1 MFSRPVRAMGV
12 VGLGV
17 ALAVLWAPVGASAA
31 PSVYVA
37 NLLTNGAG
45 GVSQYDAGLDGS
57 LMGKT
62 PVAVSAGNGPFG
74 IAISPDGRSAYVV
87 NSETNGPGGVS
98 QYDVGAD
105 GSLTPK
111 ATATVEA
118 GNAPRGIA
126 VSPDGRSV
134 YVANSATNGVGGV
147 SQYNA
152 GLDGTLTPKLTA
164 TVTAGN
170 GPFGIAVSPD
180 GRSAYVA
187 NDNASGAG
195 GVSQYDIGLDGS
207 LTAKA
212 VPTASGGSHPFGVA
226 VSPDGRSVYVTNSGA
241 NTGVAGVSQYTAGVD
256 GSLTPKAPAVV
267 DAVNAPAGVAASPDG
282 RSVYVVNSGTNGPGG
297 VSQYDVGANGS
308 LTAKAIPAVA
318 GGNGPNGVAV
328 SPDGRSVYVTNTN
341 TNGAGGISQYDAAG
355 DGSLTPKATVAA
367 PAGNGPD
374 VIVVSPAHS
383 PVAAFS
389 AAAAAAGSATAF
401 NATTSSSQG
410 GTIRRYDW
418 SFGDG
423 QSAPD
428 GGPTPSH
435 IYTVPGVYTATL
447 TVSNGCPNSPFV
459 FTGQTAL
466 CVGLS
471 TANTTRTFT
480 VAPVPPSA
488 VSAPSAASAPP
499 IVTNATQSHRTWR
512 QGTRLAAFA
521 RTRKPPVGT
530 AFSFALNEQARVSFA
545 FTQQL
550 AGRKVNGRCLAQT
563 KKNRRKGACKRTV
576 TQGAL
581 AFTGHS
587 GSNRVSFQGRISRTK
602 KLKPGRYTLILT
614 ATNAAEQRS
623 SPRALSFTI
632 VK

>member
-1 MFSRPVRAMGV
+1 MFSRPVGVVRV

-17 ALAVLWAPVGASAA
+17 ALAALWAPVGASAA

-37 NLLTNGAG
+37 SLLTNGAG
-45 GVSQYDAGLDGS
+45 GVFQYDAGLDGS

-87 NSETNGPGGVS
+87 NSGTNGPGGVS

-134 YVANSATNGVGGV
+134 YVVNGATNGVGGV
-147 SQYNA
+147 SQYDV

-164 TVTAGN
+164 TVAAGS
-170 GPFGIAVSPD
+170 GPFGVAVSPD

-195 GVSQYDIGLDGS
+195 AVSQYDVGLDGS

-212 VPTASGGSHPFGVA
+212 APTASGGSHPFGVA

-241 NTGVAGVSQYTAGVD
+241 STGANGVSQYTAGVD
-256 GSLTPKAPAVV
+256 GSLTPKAPAAVN
-267 DAVNAPAGVAASPDG
+267 AVNAPAGLAVSPDG
-282 RSVYVVNSGTNGPGG
+282 RSLYAVNAGTNGAGG
-297 VSQYDVGANGS
+297 ISQYDIGADGS

-318 GGNGPNGVAV
+318 AGNGPNGVAV
-328 SPDGRSVYVTNTN
+328 SSDGRSVYVANTT
-341 TNGAGGISQYDAAG
+341 TNGAGGVSQYDAAG
-355 DGSLTPKATVAA
+355 DGSLTPKATASA
-367 PAGNGPD
+367 SAGNGP
-374 VIVVSPAHS
+374 VAIAVSPAHS

-389 AAAAAAGSATAF
+389 ASSAVAGSATAF
-401 NATTSSSQG
+401 NATASSAQG
-410 GTIRRYDW
+410 GTIRRYGW

-447 TVSNGCPNSPFV
+447 TVSNGCPSSSFV

-466 CVGLS
+466 CVGSPTAS
-471 TANTTRTFT
+471 TTQTFT
-480 VAPVPPSA
+480 VAP
-488 VSAPSAASAPP
+488 APTSPISPAPTPTPP
-499 IVTNATQSHRTWR
+499 IVTKVAQSHSSWR
-512 QGTRLAAFA
+512 AGGRLAAFA
-521 RTRKPPVGT
+521 RKGRPPVGT
-530 AFSFALNEQARVSFA
+530 TFSFALNEQASVRFA

-550 AGRKVNGRCLAQT
+550 AGRKVKGKCVAQT
-563 KKNRRKGACKRTV
+563 KQNRRGGACKRTV
-576 TQGAL
+576 TRGTL

-587 GSNRVSFQGRISRTK
+587 GPNRISFQGRMSRTK
-602 KLKPGRYTLILT
+602 KLGPGRYTLIIT
-614 ATNAAEQRS
+614 ATNGAGQHS
-623 SPRALSFTI
+623 SPKALSFTI